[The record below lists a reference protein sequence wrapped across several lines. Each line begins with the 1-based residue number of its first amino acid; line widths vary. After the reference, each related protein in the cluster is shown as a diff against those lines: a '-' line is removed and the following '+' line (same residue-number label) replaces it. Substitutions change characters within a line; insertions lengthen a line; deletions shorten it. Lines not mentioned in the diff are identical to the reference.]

1 MTNRKPGGCPMP
13 PPPRPPRPK
22 PVPDR
27 PIPPPPPPPVMPG
40 PCCPP
45 TSTLVLNNT
54 VIKSE
59 DGTIDVTEGY
69 DKGRPA
75 YFLKLGSKVVQPII
89 NGQEPIHVTE
99 EPYDQYKN
107 QFVISVDT
115 MTGATANKGGKTGV
129 VPAPNAGEQE
139 KYLRGDGTWVGV
151 DQEID
156 QDSRN
161 AVSGQAV
168 ASGLNNLNNKIDSLF
183 NSITAVPTSEA
194 RDIVHLEHGDGE
206 PTIPFD

>member
-89 NGQEPIHVTE
+89 NGRDPIHVTE

-115 MTGATANKGGKTGV
+115 MTGATANNNGKTGV

-156 QDSRN
+156 PNSIN

-168 ASGLNNLNNKIDSLF
+168 ASAISEVKEMI
-183 NSITAVPTSEA
+183 NSIGPVPIENIHG
-194 RDIVHLEHGDGE
+194 IVN
-206 PTIPFD
+206 PPSTIVDPLDFDESR

>member
-1 MTNRKPGGCPMP
+1 
-13 PPPRPPRPK
+13 
-22 PVPDR
+22 
-27 PIPPPPPPPVMPG
+27 
-40 PCCPP
+40 
-45 TSTLVLNNT
+45 LVLNNT

-75 YFLKLGSKVVQPII
+75 YFLKLGSKVAQPII

-115 MTGATANKGGKTGV
+115 MTGATANKDGKTGV
-129 VPAPNAGEQE
+129 VPAPNAGDQE

-156 QDSRN
+156 QNSRN

-168 ASGLNNLNNKIDSLF
+168 ASAISEVKEMI
-183 NSITAVPTSEA
+183 NSIGPVPIEHIHS
-194 RDIVHLEHGDGE
+194 IVN
-206 PTIPFD
+206 PPSTIVDPLDFDESR